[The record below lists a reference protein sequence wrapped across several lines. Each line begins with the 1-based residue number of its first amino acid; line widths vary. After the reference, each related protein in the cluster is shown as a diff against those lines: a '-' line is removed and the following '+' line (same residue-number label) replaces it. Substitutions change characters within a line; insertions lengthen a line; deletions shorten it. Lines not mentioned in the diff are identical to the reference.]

1 VVAVTAGAAFLCS
14 LHRSTFSVLMPA
26 LQQQYGLSL
35 SQVGVLSTSTL
46 AAYLLGQLPSGR
58 LADKLGGAR

>member
-1 VVAVTAGAAFLCS
+1 VVAIAAGSALFCNLQ
-14 LHRSTFSVLMPA
+14 RSTFSVLTPC
-26 LQQQYGLSL
+26 LQQQFSLSL
-35 SQVGVLSTSTL
+35 SEVSMLQTAML